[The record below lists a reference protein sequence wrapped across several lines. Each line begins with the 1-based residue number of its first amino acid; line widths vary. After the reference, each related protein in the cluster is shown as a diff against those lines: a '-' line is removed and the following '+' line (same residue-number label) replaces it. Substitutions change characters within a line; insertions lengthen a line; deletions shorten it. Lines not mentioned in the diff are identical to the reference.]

1 MKEQQQ
7 QQRQLKVISL
17 HFILLQLIDSLYA
30 NKQYLI
36 ILIKERMETY
46 NHNHLVIKQKYSEE
60 EAEAATTTKSIKYK
74 YLYRN
79 FLCFFFFYGNYAD
92 LAMAS
97 LTQQFSLFEQ
107 SRNHNAA
114 VYILD
119 LDLGFIEYGKYIT
132 V

>member
-79 FLCFFFFYGNYAD
+79 FLCFFFF
-92 LAMAS
+92 LWK
-97 LTQQFSLFEQ
+97 LC
-107 SRNHNAA
+107 
-114 VYILD
+114 
-119 LDLGFIEYGKYIT
+119 
-132 V
+132 